1 MKILALSLVA
11 LSFNSFAQ
19 GLTAQIKNFNINYS
33 APSGSA
39 NSEVFE
45 FRDINYANTTEYSVE
60 LQGGKLFLEA
70 PDQSIQLDGLP
81 DFVTQVEDL
90 EVQDV
95 NLDTIA
101 GEIFFNLGYFFTRTT
116 LDNMA
121 IKNLAVK
128 CNNQRDSGDLMHDLL
143 DQCLNEAGQISIE
156 ELIQAGKSQFK
167 YFSMSTHNNDMSFRI
182 KAAGYTIK
190 GAGETFFE
198 NNTIKI
204 HITKAKYG
212 FLNVKS
218 RMFREL
224 KALETDS
231 IRVNNPW
238 IEIDLGAHN

>member
-1 MKILALSLVA
+1 MKILALGLIT

-19 GLTAQIKNFNINYS
+19 GLTAQIKNFNINYK
-33 APSGSA
+33 APSGTA
-39 NSEVFE
+39 NSQVFV
-45 FRDINYANTTEYSVE
+45 FRDINYPNATGYSVE

-90 EVQDV
+90 EVQEV
-95 NLDTIA
+95 NLSTVAD
-101 GEIFFNLGYFFTRTT
+101 EIEFNLGYFVTRTT

-121 IKNLAVK
+121 VKNLSIK
-128 CNNQRDSGDLMHDLL
+128 CLNQRDSGDLMQDLL
-143 DQCLNEAGQISIE
+143 DQCLNEAGEVSIE
-156 ELIQAGKSQFK
+156 ELIQTGKSQFK
-167 YFSMSTHNNDMSFRI
+167 FFSMNTNNNQMSFGI

-198 NNTIKI
+198 NNMVKI

-212 FLNVKS
+212 ILNVKS

-224 KALETDS
+224 QALESSS

-238 IEIDLGAHN
+238 IEIDLGTN